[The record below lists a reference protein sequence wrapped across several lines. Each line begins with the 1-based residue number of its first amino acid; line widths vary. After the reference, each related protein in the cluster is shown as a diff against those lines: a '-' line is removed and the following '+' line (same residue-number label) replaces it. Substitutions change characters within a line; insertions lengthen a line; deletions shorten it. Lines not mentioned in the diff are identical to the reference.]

1 METKRKRLTKEQKR
15 EQAVIDLLNQMFIIA
30 GHNVTYEDI
39 KGRKDN
45 WWTEWTM
52 TMTQADEWKAW
63 GVNYLR
69 KNLKLNKAL
78 AEKEMQW
85 DGYNVRLS
93 FGTGQSQVR
102 RILYNDTT
110 TLTVADTNYQAVDSF
125 NNTGFSSVSP
135 YTTPTSSAGSQTHFV
150 IESTELTVN
159 TAWVVTPDA
168 SSIYQIMTGGI
179 WVLSSSASTPFATW
193 QYYDPLLDCWF
204 NKTTLG
210 PAPSCRQL

>member
-52 TMTQADEWKAW
+52 TIAQADEWKAW
-63 GVNYLR
+63 GVDYLR

-85 DGYNVRLS
+85 
-93 FGTGQSQVR
+93 
-102 RILYNDTT
+102 
-110 TLTVADTNYQAVDSF
+110 
-125 NNTGFSSVSP
+125 
-135 YTTPTSSAGSQTHFV
+135 
-150 IESTELTVN
+150 VN
-159 TAWVVTPDA
+159 LQWGLKYSD
-168 SSIYQIMTGGI
+168 
-179 WVLSSSASTPFATW
+179 WE
-193 QYYDPLLDCWF
+193 
-204 NKTTLG
+204 
-210 PAPSCRQL
+210 